1 MITKFNSIQIE
12 ENKLVLSQNKELKTE
27 IFFNELNKAS
37 ITIEKKTLYFKFL
50 IYLIPLI
57 VLANYFLNILSTE
70 YNFIVIYVYL
80 YFLFKLKNRRRFVL
94 QVTLNNGL
102 MYYKKISEDD
112 KLENREIVTQIR
124 VKLFNYKVEQ
134 ISA

>member
-50 IYLIPLI
+50 IYLIPII

-102 MYYKKISEDD
+102 MYYKKISEYD